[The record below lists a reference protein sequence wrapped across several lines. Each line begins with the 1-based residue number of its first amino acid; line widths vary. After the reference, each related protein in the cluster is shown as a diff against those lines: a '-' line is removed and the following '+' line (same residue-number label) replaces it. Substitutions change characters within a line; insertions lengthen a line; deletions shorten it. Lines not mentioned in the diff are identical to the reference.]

1 MVMRDAGGKFVVGH
15 KGIGTKP
22 KAGQSLS
29 DLIRLKFGEEIAVY
43 VDKKLTKVERR
54 ELMAEYLAQLIS
66 TGEIRIPPREIDG
79 QLVDGKTFRYN
90 GDEYMQHLIRVL
102 RYLEPPVQ
110 QVDLNSSVSGVIF
123 DKEIDDGGE

>member
-1 MVMRDAGGKFVVGH
+1 
-15 KGIGTKP
+15 
-22 KAGQSLS
+22 
-29 DLIRLKFGEEIAVY
+29 
-43 VDKKLTKVERR
+43 
-54 ELMAEYLAQLIS
+54 MAEYLAQLIS

-123 DKEIDDGGE
+123 DKEIDDGRE